1 MFFKI
6 LVGINN
12 KIQKQWAFFG
22 PKWFCWL
29 LVFFGFEFWFIEA
42 TFKALGFASY
52 GPGYLLLNYIHEV
65 FLDKNY
71 LYFFI
76 LITLISVPVICPLI
90 YFPSFLFLLCRVVN
104 EEFKFGEGNII
115 TYIIILTSPIWFQK
129 LIFFIGDFI
138 N

>member
-1 MFFKI
+1 MLLKI

-65 FLDKNY
+65 FLDKKWVGMKLGSNTREFIFSKASFSKFRIIFW
-71 LYFFI
+71 FFESIFLLNLI
-76 LITLISVPVICPLI
+76 L
-90 YFPSFLFLLCRVVN
+90 LFLLISKRN
-104 EEFKFGEGNII
+104 
-115 TYIIILTSPIWFQK
+115 S
-129 LIFFIGDFI
+129 
-138 N
+138 